1 MSTCVV
7 RNEAEPER
15 RAKNA
20 RRFLS
25 GVDRERIESIT
36 KAMDALAEWAKRNQ
50 VFENWEKR
58 SQTLAD
64 SQARLANISAALEA
78 PTRLAQEAQ
87 RRVDINA
94 DLVSASIAAPSPRP
108 RWAFVRRSQASVL
121 RNALKET
128 NEQLVMLVGA
138 VNGLVE
144 MQTTELPV
152 LQSALNVLQD
162 IVAVQKRTDR
172 KTLVIV
178 VLTLAIVFLT
188 AALIALAVR

>member
-1 MSTCVV
+1 
-7 RNEAEPER
+7 
-15 RAKNA
+15 
-20 RRFLS
+20 
-25 GVDRERIESIT
+25 
-36 KAMDALAEWAKRNQ
+36 MDALAEWAKRNQ

-64 SQARLANISAALEA
+64 SQARLADISAAFEA

-108 RWAFVRRSQASVL
+108 WWAFVRRSQASVL

-152 LQSALNVLQD
+152 LQSALSVLQD
-162 IVAVQKRTDR
+162 MVAVQKRTDR

-178 VLTLAIVFLT
+178 VLTLVIVFLT

>member
-1 MSTCVV
+1 VLRWRLPRGSL
-7 RNEAEPER
+7 R
-15 RAKNA
+15 
-20 RRFLS
+20 
-25 GVDRERIESIT
+25 
-36 KAMDALAEWAKRNQ
+36 KRNA
-50 VFENWEKR
+50 EG
-58 SQTLAD
+58 
-64 SQARLANISAALEA
+64 
-78 PTRLAQEAQ
+78 
-87 RRVDINA
+87 DINA

-152 LQSALNVLQD
+152 LQSALSVLQD